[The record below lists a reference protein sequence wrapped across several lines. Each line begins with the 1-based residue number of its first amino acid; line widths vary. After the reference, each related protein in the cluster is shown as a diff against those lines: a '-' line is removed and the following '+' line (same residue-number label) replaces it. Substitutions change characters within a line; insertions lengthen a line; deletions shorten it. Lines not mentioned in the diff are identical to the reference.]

1 MLSMLLLQV
10 KKPTHQSNECEIS
23 IGTSGKKFTIK
34 LTMAVVANG
43 QFLGGGFKVA
53 PHASMS
59 DGLLDLVILKD
70 SGSLKMIDELIN
82 MKDGD
87 YSEEDNIIYRQVR
100 KVTITSKERDVT
112 VTVDGEPIGILPA
125 TFEVI
130 PQALTL
136 RM

>member
-1 MLSMLLLQV
+1 MVVLGADLS
-10 KKPTHQSNECEIS
+10 K
-23 IGTSGKKFTIK
+23 
-34 LTMAVVANG
+34 
-43 QFLGGGFKVA
+43 A
-53 PHASMS
+53 PHANMS
-59 DGLLDLVILKD
+59 DGLLDLVVLKD

-87 YSEEDNIIYRQVR
+87 YKEEDNIIYRQVR

-112 VTVDGEPIGILPA
+112 VTVDGEPIGVLPA

-130 PQALTL
+130 PHALTM